1 MYSLL
6 ETTKRRL
13 QKLPQINS
21 VWEGDRRSLT
31 GVNSDL
37 EPDVDAN
44 GECIIWVDGSEGFVR
59 AMDVVSPEMGLE
71 AVVRTLLRAIEQPH
85 SPARPARPQKIVVR
99 DREIQFFLRGVL
111 QNLEIAVDYEP
122 KLPLIDELFRGLE
135 TIDRHKLLSIPFEYE
150 RQLREMAYQIWDSSP
165 WELIADHD
173 ILAIKIDRWH
183 VDTVYAC
190 VMGMLG
196 REYGIVLYRS
206 LDSLKYFRSVVLHQ
220 ESVEQLEQAFLAQDC
235 WFLNYESKNEED
247 LDDEDEEDLDLSIL
261 DISEIRP
268 IFGSIH
274 PYEGMRPLQDEEE
287 ALAVYVAL
295 KAIDKFVS
303 KHSSKLEEEEI
314 AEISDRFKITLPA
327 ILPKHT
333 GDINKLESANL
344 GFEVPKALESKK
356 TTAKNNRQ
364 TTSKKQISVEIS
376 TVPEIAKELLSMT
389 EKLGEVAGS
398 KSDRLAIRDDL
409 VPDDSI
415 VSLGMISW
423 DIAHSLENSCFPLE
437 PPIDLSATTEGMP
450 VIIIQTSRPKAKDL
464 VNRISFDERG
474 IKALCFN
481 RGEDRFTDT
490 IYDLGI
496 LQTEDNNM
504 YIFGE
509 FVKND
514 PKHAKARKQ
523 WNQRCQKSDGNCGVI
538 IAMGIT
544 GVARGNPR
552 RKDMLSLFAAKFVE
566 PEELGIGV
574 LQLMP
579 QFDFDMDF

>member
-6 ETTKRRL
+6 ETTKRRI
-13 QKLPQINS
+13 QKLPQIPS

-37 EPDVDAN
+37 EPDIDAS

-71 AVVRTLLRAIEQPH
+71 AVVRTLLRAIENPH
-85 SPARPARPQKIVVR
+85 SPAQPARPQKIVVR

-111 QNLEIAVDYEP
+111 QNLDISVDYEP

-135 TIDRHKLLSIPFEYE
+135 TIDRQKMLRIPFEYE
-150 RQLREMAYQIWDSSP
+150 KKLKEIAYKIWDTSP

-173 ILAIKIDRWH
+173 ILAIKLDRWH

-190 VMGMLG
+190 IMGMLG

-206 LDSLKYFRSVVLHQ
+206 LDSLKYFRSVVLQQ

-235 WFLNYESKNEED
+235 WFLNFESKDEED
-247 LDDEDEEDLDLSIL
+247 LDEEDEEDFDLSIL

-287 ALAVYVAL
+287 ALAIYVAL
-295 KAIDKFVS
+295 KAIDKFVN

-314 AEISDRFKITLPA
+314 ATISDRFKITLPA
-327 ILPKHT
+327 IAQKSTSDL
-333 GDINKLESANL
+333 NKIAPENI
-344 GFEVPKALESKK
+344 GFDVAKALDSKS
-356 TTAKNNRQ
+356 TSKNTRQ
-364 TTSKKQISVEIS
+364 TTSKKQISVQIS
-376 TVPEIAKELLSMT
+376 TEPEIAKELLSMA
-389 EKLGEVAGS
+389 EMLGGGDFS
-398 KSDRLAIRDDL
+398 DSDRDRLSIQDDL
-409 VPDDSI
+409 IPDGSV
-415 VSLGMISW
+415 VSLGMVSW
-423 DIAHSLENSCFPLE
+423 DIVKKVQNSRID
-437 PPIDLSATTEGMP
+437 IDLPVDLSGTTEGMP
-450 VIIIQTSRPKAKDL
+450 TIIIQTSRPKAQSL
-464 VNRISFDERG
+464 IGRLIHAGG
-474 IKALCFN
+474 IKAVCFN
-481 RGEDRFTDT
+481 RGEDRFTET

-496 LQTEDNNM
+496 LQTDDDEM
-504 YIFGE
+504 FIFGE
-509 FVKND
+509 YVKND

-523 WNQRCQKSDGNCGVI
+523 WNQRCQKSNGHCGLI
-538 IAMGIT
+538 IAMGVT
-544 GVARGNPR
+544 GASRGEPR
-552 RKDMLSLFAAKFVE
+552 PKDMMAVFGAKFLE
-566 PEELGIGV
+566 PQDLGLSV

-579 QFDFDMDF
+579 QFDFD